1 MNPRRETTKLKITTT
16 NWRKKEERTHSWICI
31 RIYRR
36 SVESTKEKND
46 HKLLTRQP
54 SHYNTAFFSFSRCIY
69 FSSYFIMERPSYYKY
84 EFQLEKISQF
94 VPRTLIIFFQCWSTE
109 VESSG
114 MRSVWQTRLHNLNY
128 RYQALPAPTYKL
140 PKLTGASILPGSEIM
155 LEQLQFIQLGP

>member
-94 VPRTLIIFFQCWSTE
+94 VPRTLIIFSNVDQQR
-109 VESSG
+109 VNRG
-114 MRSVWQTRLHNLNY
+114 RVVRNAISVTNRLYNLNY
-128 RYQALPAPTYKL
+128 RYQALHAPTYKL
-140 PKLTGASILPGSEIM
+140 PKLTVPSILPGS
-155 LEQLQFIQLGP
+155 

>member
-94 VPRTLIIFFQCWSTE
+94 VPRTLIIFSNVDQQGVNRGRVVRNVIGVTN
-109 VESSG
+109 
-114 MRSVWQTRLHNLNY
+114 RLCNLNY
-128 RYQALPAPTYKL
+128 RYQALHAPTYKL
-140 PKLTGASILPGSEIM
+140 PKLTVPSILPGS
-155 LEQLQFIQLGP
+155 